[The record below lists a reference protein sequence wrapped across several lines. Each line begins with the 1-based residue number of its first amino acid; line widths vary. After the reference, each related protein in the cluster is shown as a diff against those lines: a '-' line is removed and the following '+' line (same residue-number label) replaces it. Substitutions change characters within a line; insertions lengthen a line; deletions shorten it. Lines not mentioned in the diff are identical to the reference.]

1 MKIKLYFIFNIIFC
15 FFLQNAFCENNQEI
29 ESNDNNIIIDST
41 EIQHDV
47 DNSTKN
53 LVDDANNNVIIVNND
68 SEQAD
73 NDTDQVDNEV
83 EMMDNDLEIDA
94 DADVDEDVEEN
105 NNENN
110 NVDNNI
116 DNNIDNNADSSN
128 TNNNND
134 KLQKNDEKNIN
145 GSDNKKDNKNVDTK
159 KTDGNSKKDSQ
170 KSNDL
175 TIKKVNRIYASL
187 MFTEENIKDIFK
199 ALPTSSIGIPDQ
211 FINSPFANNSGNGG
225 NNPVEGNRI
234 SGDTSF
240 SVYLNS
246 IMYIS
251 PTNWAVWINGNK
263 ITNLTNGSSDISV
276 VAVSPLYATFVWNV
290 TSTQWDVINEKKLIP
305 ETKYKQENGLVH
317 LYFTLSPNQTYLPV
331 LNKVLEGNL
340 NRIIQTGQINTE
352 TEDKPLENTNESLFF

>member
-1 MKIKLYFIFNIIFC
+1 
-15 FFLQNAFCENNQEI
+15 
-29 ESNDNNIIIDST
+29 
-41 EIQHDV
+41 
-47 DNSTKN
+47 
-53 LVDDANNNVIIVNND
+53 
-68 SEQAD
+68 
-73 NDTDQVDNEV
+73 
-83 EMMDNDLEIDA
+83 
-94 DADVDEDVEEN
+94 
-105 NNENN
+105 
-110 NVDNNI
+110 
-116 DNNIDNNADSSN
+116 
-128 TNNNND
+128 
-134 KLQKNDEKNIN
+134 
-145 GSDNKKDNKNVDTK
+145 
-159 KTDGNSKKDSQ
+159 
-170 KSNDL
+170 
-175 TIKKVNRIYASL
+175 

-225 NNPVEGNRI
+225 DNQVEGNRI

-251 PTNWAVWINGNK
+251 PTNWAVWMNGNK

-276 VAVSPLYATFVWNV
+276 VAVSPLYVTFVWNV
-290 TSTQWDVINEKKLIP
+290 TSTQWDIINEKKLVP

-352 TEDKPLENTNESLFF
+352 TEDKSLENINESLFF

>member
-15 FFLQNAFCENNQEI
+15 FFLQNAFCEDNQEI
-29 ESNDNNIIIDST
+29 ESNDNNVIIDST
-41 EIQHDV
+41 EIQHDIN
-47 DNSTKN
+47 NSTKDIDSSIISN
-53 LVDDANNNVIIVNND
+53 DNNVIIVNNNT
-68 SEQAD
+68 EQTD
-73 NDTDQVDNEV
+73 NDIDQTDNEV
-83 EMMDNDLEIDA
+83 DMTDNDLET
-94 DADVDEDVEEN
+94 DEGVEEDN

-110 NVDNNI
+110 DVDSNNA
-116 DNNIDNNADSSN
+116 DNNADSSN
-128 TNNNND
+128 TNNDDD
-134 KLQKNDEKNIN
+134 KLQKNDEKIVNS
-145 GSDNKKDNKNVDTK
+145 SDNKKDNKNVDTK
-159 KTDGNSKKDSQ
+159 KADESGKKDSQ
-170 KSNDL
+170 KSYDL

-225 NNPVEGNRI
+225 NNQVEEN
-234 SGDTSF
+234 SVFGDTSF

-251 PTNWAVWINGNK
+251 PTNWVVWMNGNK

-276 VAVSPLYATFVWNV
+276 VAVSPLYVTFVWNI

-352 TEDKPLENTNESLFF
+352 TEEKPVENNNESLFF

>member
-15 FFLQNAFCENNQEI
+15 FFLQNAFCENNQGI
-29 ESNDNNIIIDST
+29 GSNDNNIIIDST
-41 EIQHDV
+41 EIQHDI
-47 DNSTKN
+47 DNSTKD
-53 LVDDANNNVIIVNND
+53 LGDDVNNNVVIVNNN

-83 EMMDNDLEIDA
+83 EMMDNDLEIDE
-94 DADVDEDVEEN
+94 DADVDADAEET

-110 NVDNNI
+110 DV

-128 TNNNND
+128 TNNNNN

-159 KTDGNSKKDSQ
+159 KTDENSKKDSQ
-170 KSNDL
+170 KSDNL

-211 FINSPFANNSGNGG
+211 FINSPFANNSGNSG
-225 NNPVEGNRI
+225 NNQVEEN
-234 SGDTSF
+234 SVFGDTSF

-251 PTNWAVWINGNK
+251 PTNWAVWMNGNK

-276 VAVSPLYATFVWNV
+276 VAVSPLYVTFVWNV

-352 TEDKPLENTNESLFF
+352 TEDKSLENTNESLFF

>member
-15 FFLQNAFCENNQEI
+15 FFLQNAFCEDNQEM
-29 ESNDNNIIIDST
+29 ESNDNNVIIDST
-41 EIQHDV
+41 EIQHDI
-47 DNSTKN
+47 DNSTKDIDSSIISN
-53 LVDDANNNVIIVNND
+53 DNNVIIVNDNT
-68 SEQAD
+68 EQAD
-73 NDTDQVDNEV
+73 NDIDQTDNEV
-83 EMMDNDLEIDA
+83 DMTDNDLET
-94 DADVDEDVEEN
+94 DEGVEEDN

-110 NVDNNI
+110 DVDSNNV
-116 DNNIDNNADSSN
+116 DNNADSSN
-128 TNNNND
+128 INNND
-134 KLQKNDEKNIN
+134 NELQKNDEKIVNS
-145 GSDNKKDNKNVDTK
+145 SDNKKDNKNVDTK
-159 KTDGNSKKDSQ
+159 KADESGKKDSQ
-170 KSNDL
+170 KSDDL

-225 NNPVEGNRI
+225 NNQVEEN
-234 SGDTSF
+234 SVFGDTSF

-251 PTNWAVWINGNK
+251 PTNWAVWMNGNK
-263 ITNLTNGSSDISV
+263 ITNLTNGSSDILV
-276 VAVSPLYATFVWNV
+276 VAVSPLYVTFVWNI

-352 TEDKPLENTNESLFF
+352 TEEKPVENNNESLFF

>member
-29 ESNDNNIIIDST
+29 GSNDNNIIIDST
-41 EIQHDV
+41 EIQHNI
-47 DNSTKN
+47 DNSTKDLN
-53 LVDDANNNVIIVNND
+53 GDINNNVVIINNN

-73 NDTDQVDNEV
+73 NDTDQVDNEL
-83 EMMDNDLEIDA
+83 EMMDNDLEIDG
-94 DADVDEDVEEN
+94 DVEETN

-110 NVDNNI
+110 DVDSNI
-116 DNNIDNNADSSN
+116 DNNIDNNTDNSADSSN
-128 TNNNND
+128 TNNNDNE
-134 KLQKNDEKNIN
+134 LQKNDKQIIN
-145 GSDNKKDNKNVDTK
+145 GLDNKKDNKNVDK
-159 KTDGNSKKDSQ
+159 KKIDENSKKNSQ
-170 KSNDL
+170 KSDNL
-175 TIKKVNRIYASL
+175 TIKKANRIYASL

-211 FINSPFANNSGNGG
+211 FINSPFANNGGNGG
-225 NNPVEGNRI
+225 NNQVEGN
-234 SGDTSF
+234 SVFGDTSF
-240 SVYLNS
+240 SLYLNS

-251 PTNWAVWINGNK
+251 PTNWAVWMNGNK

-276 VAVSPLYATFVWNV
+276 IAVSPLYVTFVWNI

-352 TEDKPLENTNESLFF
+352 KENKSLENTNESLFF

>member
-15 FFLQNAFCENNQEI
+15 FFLQNAFCENNQGI
-29 ESNDNNIIIDST
+29 GSNDNNIIIDST
-41 EIQHDV
+41 EIQHDI
-47 DNSTKN
+47 DNSTKD
-53 LVDDANNNVIIVNND
+53 LGDDVNNNVVIVNNN

-83 EMMDNDLEIDA
+83 EMMDNDLEIDE
-94 DADVDEDVEEN
+94 DADVDAEET

-110 NVDNNI
+110 DV

-128 TNNNND
+128 TNNNNN

-159 KTDGNSKKDSQ
+159 KTDENSKKDSQ
-170 KSNDL
+170 KSDNL

-225 NNPVEGNRI
+225 NNQVEEN
-234 SGDTSF
+234 SVFGDTSF

-251 PTNWAVWINGNK
+251 PTNWAVWMNGNK

-276 VAVSPLYATFVWNV
+276 VAVSPLYVTFVWNV

-352 TEDKPLENTNESLFF
+352 TEDKSLENTNESLFF

>member
-15 FFLQNAFCENNQEI
+15 FFLQNAFCENNQGI
-29 ESNDNNIIIDST
+29 GSNDNNIIINST
-41 EIQHDV
+41 EIQHDI

-68 SEQAD
+68 SEQAN

-83 EMMDNDLEIDA
+83 EMMNNELKIDENA
-94 DADVDEDVEEN
+94 DVEETN
-105 NNENN
+105 NKNN
-110 NVDNNI
+110 DV

-128 TNNNND
+128 TNNNNN
-134 KLQKNDEKNIN
+134 KLQKNDERNIN
-145 GSDNKKDNKNVDTK
+145 GLDNKKDNKNVDTK
-159 KTDGNSKKDSQ
+159 KTEENSKKDSE
-170 KSNDL
+170 KSDNL
-175 TIKKVNRIYASL
+175 TIKKVNRIYTSL

-199 ALPTSSIGIPDQ
+199 ALPNSSIGIPDQ
-211 FINSPFANNSGNGG
+211 FINSPFANNGG
-225 NNPVEGNRI
+225 NNQVEDNI
-234 SGDTSF
+234 VFDNTSF
-240 SVYLNS
+240 SLYLNS

-251 PTNWAVWINGNK
+251 PTNWAVWMNGNK

-276 VAVSPLYATFVWNV
+276 VAVSPLYVTFVWNV
-290 TSTQWDVINEKKLIP
+290 TSTQWDIINEKKLVP

-352 TEDKPLENTNESLFF
+352 TEDKSLENINESLFF